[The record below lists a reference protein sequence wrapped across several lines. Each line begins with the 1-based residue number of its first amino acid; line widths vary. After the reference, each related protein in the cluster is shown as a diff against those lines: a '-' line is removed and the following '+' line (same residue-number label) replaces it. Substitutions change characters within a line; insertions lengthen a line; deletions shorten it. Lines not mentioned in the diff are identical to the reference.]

1 MRVLALVAFI
11 GLQLSMFTCGLDVHV
26 DHLEASTGQ
35 VGHLVHN
42 GQQSDHGNSNHGSG
56 HMDRVCQIH
65 ASHVFADQ
73 KLFSLSVAN
82 ITSDRPLHL
91 AQLSGVMV
99 PTRIEHPPRVSHG

>member
-26 DHLEASTGQ
+26 DHLDVSTTQ
-35 VGHLVHN
+35 AGHVIHN
-42 GQQSDHGNSNHGSG
+42 GTQSGHSNSDHGSG

-73 KLFSLSVAN
+73 KLFSLGVAD
-82 ITSDRPLHL
+82 TASDRPLHL
-91 AQLSGVMV
+91 AQLAGVTV
-99 PTRIEHPPRVSHG
+99 PTRIEHPPRVSRG